1 MSRSGETTRA
11 KPTFACVRVRAPTHF
26 QLLCPVT
33 FRAQINAFRPGCS
46 ARCHYCVRADQKS
59 VAQASIAWMDTVT
72 TGTDDTPKKT
82 AALYAAD
89 GVLWGTE
96 VCAPDDQQWGTVSEE
111 VRDTPEQIYAYY
123 VSRRFLMLWRWTW
136 WGLVVLVL
144 MLWRWRWWSL
154 VPVRMLMLLC

>member
-1 MSRSGETTRA
+1 MFLYGSTYLLDLFCSRYLIKNYRLFSPLG
-11 KPTFACVRVRAPTHF
+11 
-26 QLLCPVT
+26 
-33 FRAQINAFRPGCS
+33 G
-46 ARCHYCVRADQKS
+46 RADQEAVALAS
-59 VAQASIAWMDTVT
+59 VEWMKTVT
-72 TGTDDTPKKT
+72 AGAYDAPRKT

-123 VSRRFLMLWRWTW
+123 VSRRFLMLWRSTW

-154 VPVRMLMLLC
+154 VPVPMLMLLC